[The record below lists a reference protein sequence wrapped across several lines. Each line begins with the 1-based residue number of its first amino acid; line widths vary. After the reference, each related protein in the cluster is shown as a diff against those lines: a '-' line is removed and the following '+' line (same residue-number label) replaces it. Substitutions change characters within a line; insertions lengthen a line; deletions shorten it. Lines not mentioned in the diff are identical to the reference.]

1 MAITLRFLIAYK
13 CLHLLIPYYT
23 QERIMASFSLGE
35 HSLSPLSEIVRMDY
49 YLSVIILK
57 EH

>member
-1 MAITLRFLIAYK
+1 
-13 CLHLLIPYYT
+13 
-23 QERIMASFSLGE
+23 MASFSLGE